1 MAKNRLNQFP
11 VLYLTLAVMF
21 CAGLAPAQEI
31 PWQPFVIDHAG
42 RTNSAADISF
52 LLDAPAGRDGFIRA
66 KDGHLVKPDGQR
78 FRIWGVNLTGWSDGS
93 TMLPPTNA
101 APGWAAELARF
112 GISCVRF
119 HFLDRTTKER
129 PQGLIDGNRTNSL
142 TLDPER
148 LDRLDFFIA
157 ELKKCGIY
165 SDLNLNVGRNYK
177 PGDGVPDYDL
187 IGVAKGMTY
196 FGDRLLEL
204 QRDYAKQL
212 LTHYNPYTRAT
223 YCNEPAVAIV
233 EIANENSILEFWMR
247 NWLRGE
253 LVTTNQLRYQLDL
266 PPAYEKLLTAKYNE
280 WLAKTKPPAEL
291 NRLRAEAG
299 VKGNAP
305 VPRLRREEFGAAP
318 KERFYAEAAFY
329 TDMETGYFRDLEKY
343 LKETLGVKS
352 LVTGTADHTYWIPGL
367 PLLRSTSQLDI
378 VDAHVYWQH
387 PAIYGARNTPMA
399 NDPLHS
405 AVVKLTRSAF
415 AGKPFTVS
423 EVNEPNPNEYAGEMI
438 PLLAAYGA
446 FQDWDGVFFY
456 TFEPKIAGWQHFVTD
471 PFDITLDPVKMVQM
485 EAGALL
491 FLRPDVKPAVK
502 TELRSYSVQ
511 QINESIR
518 LPESER
524 PYFTPGFPLSL
535 ALRHGSRVQCLDCE
549 PTATFTT
556 RETNR
561 IVSDTRELAWQ
572 VSGGASRWGEA
583 TDEPARGDARPTET
597 NQTRD
602 NRGLVT
608 IDTDRTQGLIGFVK
622 ANGRGTSQLSADVKN
637 DFCAITVSSL
647 DGQPLSRSAT
657 MLLTACSRWQNH
669 GAKWNE
675 RHTLWTDYGKG
686 PTLIQPVTGWVTLHE
701 IEGAVGMQLIPLDG
715 AARPMGEP
723 LRGRRLED
731 GWEIPLGNPATT
743 WYLVKVIRSTAAG
756 GK

>member
-1 MAKNRLNQFP
+1 MVLLP
-11 VLYLTLAVMF
+11 VIL
-21 CAGLAPAQEI
+21 CAGVAPAQEI

-42 RTNSAADISF
+42 RTNSAADVSF
-52 LLDAPAGRDGFIRA
+52 LLDAPAGKTGFIRV

-78 FRIWGVNLTGWSDGS
+78 FRIWGVNLTGWSAGS

-101 APGWAAELARF
+101 AAAWAAELARF

-119 HFLDRTTKER
+119 HFLDRTTKQR
-129 PQGLIDGNRTNSL
+129 PQGLIDGDRNDSL
-142 TLDPER
+142 KLDPER

-157 ELKKCGIY
+157 ELKKRGIY
-165 SDLNLNVGRNYK
+165 SDLNLNVGRTYK
-177 PGDGVPDYDL
+177 SGDGVTNYDL

-196 FGDRLLEL
+196 FEPRLLEL

-212 LTHYNPYTRAT
+212 LTHYNSYTRAT
-223 YCNEPAVAIV
+223 YGNEPAIAIV

-280 WLAKTKPPAEL
+280 WLAETKTPVEL
-291 NRLRAEAG
+291 GRLRAEAG
-299 VKGNAP
+299 VKGDAP
-305 VPRLRREEFGAAP
+305 IPRLRREEFSGAP
-318 KERFYAEAAFY
+318 KDRFYAEAAFY
-329 TDMETGYFRDLEKY
+329 TQMETGYFRDMEKY

-387 PAIYGARNTPMA
+387 PAISGARDTPMV

-423 EVNEPNPNEYAGEMI
+423 EVNEPNPNEYACELI

-456 TFEPKIAGWQHFVTD
+456 TFEPKISGWQNFVTD

-491 FLRPDVKPAVK
+491 FERPDVRPAVK
-502 TELRSYSVQ
+502 TGLRSYSTE
-511 QINESIR
+511 QINESMR

-535 ALRHGSRVQCLDCE
+535 PLVHGSRVQSLDGE
-549 PTATFTT
+549 PTGTFTA
-556 RETNR
+556 EDTNR
-561 IVSDTRELAWQ
+561 FVSDTGELAWQ
-572 VSGGASRWGEA
+572 VSQEHG
-583 TDEPARGDARPTET
+583 
-597 NQTRD
+597 
-602 NRGLVT
+602 GLVT
-608 IDTDRTQGLIGFVK
+608 IDTERTQGLIGFVK
-622 ANGRGTSQLSADVKN
+622 ANGRGTSRLSADVKN

-647 DGQPLSRSAT
+647 DGQPLSRSST
-657 MLLTACSRWQNH
+657 MLLTAGSRWQNR
-669 GAKWNE
+669 GVKWND
-675 RHTLWTDYGKG
+675 RHTLWTRYGQG
-686 PTLIQPVTGWVTLHE
+686 PTLIEPVTGWVTLHE

-723 LRGRRLED
+723 LRGRRLEA
-731 GWEIPLGNPATT
+731 GWELPLGDPATT
-743 WYLVKVIRSTAAG
+743 WYLVRVIRSTADL